1 MDASLEKPLTL
12 ACALE
17 AEERT
22 ARKAGARA
30 ARVGLAACL
39 PPPEGDL
46 VGFGLAGALVPGV
59 APGTL
64 LTARRIVDA
73 GGRVLWEQE
82 PLAVPGA
89 QNAVICTVASVADS
103 PAERALLAE
112 RTGALAVD
120 MESGALAA
128 TGRLAGVVRA
138 VSDGPERPLGSL
150 ASAATADGRTAW
162 RRVVRSLWLEPWKTI
177 RAAFA
182 ARRALAS
189 LERAAAALGD
199 GRGVRRSGKM
209 R

>member
-1 MDASLEKPLTL
+1 MDPSLEKTLTL

-39 PPPEGDL
+39 PLPEGDL

-73 GGRVLWEQE
+73 DGRVLWEQE

-89 QNAVICTVASVADS
+89 ENAVSCTVASVADS
-103 PAERALLAE
+103 PAERALLAK
-112 RTGALAVD
+112 RSGALAVD

-150 ASAATADGRTAW
+150 AAAATADGRTAW
-162 RRVVRSLWLEPWKTI
+162 RTVLRSLWLEPRKTV
-177 RAAFA
+177 RAALA

-189 LERAAAALGD
+189 L
-199 GRGVRRSGKM
+199 
-209 R
+209 